1 MLLDLE
7 SGPEEFAI
15 TNREELLSYYRLM
28 YTMRRMEIT
37 CDNEYKVRPLIIHAA
52 DLWEKFA
59 TKTRDTKL
67 LRPCIYDH

>member
-1 MLLDLE
+1 MCVSADLE

-37 CDNEYKVRPLIIHAA
+37 CDNEYKVRSSFLSPPPRTHTTTTLAPI
-52 DLWEKFA
+52 
-59 TKTRDTKL
+59 R
-67 LRPCIYDH
+67 